1 MPDETTYTV
10 RDTINRLT
18 EVNEIG
24 VTNLADKGVTIE
36 SPVTT
41 AKIMDGIGD
50 IPKLGFNGS
59 VSTVP
64 VISAAISGFTATVEI
79 QE

>member
-1 MPDETTYTV
+1 MPDSVEYTV
-10 RDTINRLT
+10 RDTIERLT
-18 EVNEIG
+18 AVNEIG
-24 VTNLADKGVTIE
+24 VINLADKGVTIE
-36 SPVTT
+36 SPITT

-64 VISAAISGFTATVEI
+64 VISAAVSGFTGTVEI
-79 QE
+79 QA

>member
-10 RDTINRLT
+10 RDTINLLT
-18 EVNEIG
+18 AVNEIG
-24 VTNLADKGVTIE
+24 ATNLADKGVTVE
-36 SPVTT
+36 SPITT

-59 VSTVP
+59 VSSVP
-64 VISAAISGFTATVEI
+64 VISAAISGFSGTVEI
-79 QE
+79 QA

>member
-1 MPDETTYTV
+1 MPEYTV
-10 RDTINRLT
+10 RDSIERLT

-50 IPKLGFNGS
+50 IPKLGFSGS

-64 VISAAISGFTATVEI
+64 LISAAISDFSGTVEI
-79 QE
+79 QA

>member
-10 RDTINRLT
+10 RDSINRLT

-50 IPKLGFNGS
+50 IPKEGFQCS
-59 VSTVP
+59 VTTMP
-64 VISAAISGFTATVEI
+64 MISAAISGFTATVEI
-79 QE
+79 QA

>member
-1 MPDETTYTV
+1 MPDEATYTV
-10 RDTINRLT
+10 RDTIERLT
-18 EVNEIG
+18 AVNEIG

-41 AKIMDGIGD
+41 AKIMSGIGD

-59 VSTVP
+59 VSNVP
-64 VISAAISGFTATVEI
+64 VISAAISGFSGTVEI

>member
-10 RDTINRLT
+10 RDSINRLT
-18 EVNEIG
+18 EVNQIG

-41 AKIMDGIGD
+41 AKIMSGIGD
-50 IPKLGFNGS
+50 IPKLGFSGS
-59 VSTVP
+59 VSTMP
-64 VISAAISGFTATVEI
+64 RISADITGFTATVEI
-79 QE
+79 QV